1 VIVGIGTDLVE
12 IARLEQALERTPTL
26 RERVFTEAEAQ
37 LPVESLAARFA
48 AKEALA
54 KALGA
59 PDGLAWHDAE
69 VVVDRGGRPRFELR
83 GSVASAAAEAGADRV
98 HLSLAHDAGMA
109 VAYVVLEGSAGA
121 PAQPLT

>member
-12 IARLEQALERTPTL
+12 VARLAAALERTPTL
-26 RERVFTEAEAQ
+26 RDRLFTAAEAG

-69 VVVDRGGRPRFELR
+69 VVLEEGGRPRLVLR
-83 GSVASAAAEAGADRV
+83 ASLAAAAEAAGADRV
-98 HLSLAHDAGMA
+98 HVSLSHDGGFATAH
-109 VAYVVLEGSAGA
+109 VILESSA
-121 PAQPLT
+121 